1 MTIKHTLPEE
11 AVRTLKVLRSTD
23 ENEFHAY
30 VKSLRAAK
38 WSLRSIAD
46 SLGVSHSVVA
56 VWTRKADGT
65 STLSVPTIPQ
75 SAQQQSGLTR
85 LPKVHISTQD
95 EKRIAELA
103 PEASLVRR
111 FTAQDSPTRAAA
123 LELEDLLWHYKELG
137 VTLNDLAKAAGV
149 TRRAIAQRLEKRV
162 TSG

>member
-1 MTIKHTLPEE
+1 
-11 AVRTLKVLRSTD
+11 
-23 ENEFHAY
+23 
-30 VKSLRAAK
+30 
-38 WSLRSIAD
+38 
-46 SLGVSHSVVA
+46 
-56 VWTRKADGT
+56 
-65 STLSVPTIPQ
+65 
-75 SAQQQSGLTR
+75 